1 MEEKTPKIT
10 VIIPVYKV
18 EKYLRKCLDSVIN
31 QTYANLEIICVD
43 DGSPDNS
50 GAILDEYAQKDSRII
65 VIHQENA
72 GVSAA
77 RNRGLDIATGE
88 YIAFVDS
95 DDWLEPQC
103 YELAVA
109 EFLKDSEIDLV
120 SFGVN
125 VINEKNA
132 SNHEYLTTCNWYNYP
147 SSYKNKILF
156 NDTISSRITGV
167 VWRILFKRIII
178 KELNIRFLDY
188 KVSEDILFIYSYL
201 SDVRYIYFIDSKLY
215 NYIMR
220 KDSAFSLYGN
230 FSKNVLFVVKQHAN
244 LFIDCLNFYL
254 SLNKLNQ
261 FTQNKIY
268 QRLINAV
275 LYSVGCVNEN
285 DIPECISILD
295 SMVSQ
300 IDKNI
305 YCGNEVEIIR
315 NKEYYKLKNIKIPY
329 LNVGTKNL
337 CFKWYK
343 ANQPNV
349 VFKIFGIKLSLH
361 YQKIFSVKNDKLKKH
376 KIFNIFGLRIKIS
389 KDKKVSFYVK
399 KCLNKI
405 FFIGNSNKG
414 SVKFKVIRFL
424 GISIKFR
431 VKQKQSKSLSNNSHL
446 NSEIKE
452 FISAELNRQ
461 SNMLKQY
468 ISNEVFASNI
478 IRAQHSKVF
487 PKYKGCNEGKDVV
500 IVACGPS
507 MAYYEPIPGIIH
519 IGVNKAFQNYKL
531 KLDYIFIQDYLSVKN
546 YYDEIISYP
555 AEIFAGSYLENN
567 MISWINKCTIPEK
580 YLNNPKIKHYYSD
593 YARNINYP
601 YLEFCGLMDF
611 GSVAFPATQFALY
624 TNPKRVYLVGCDCSS
639 GGYFDGSVNQNIKNH
654 NLSYLVKYWQKL
666 KVYAETYYPDTEI
679 VSINPVGLKGL
690 FKDVYTQEYIDANP
704 QLFKNGDYEVLDMRN
719 LDDLVLKV

>member
-109 EFLKDSEIDLV
+109 EFLKDPEIDLV
-120 SFGVN
+120 SWGVN
-125 VINEKNA
+125 VINERNCSEK
-132 SNHEYLTTCNWYNYP
+132 EYQTQVNWRTYQFSGKQSLTLEIL
-147 SSYKNKILF
+147 KKINGTL
-156 NDTISSRITGV
+156 
-167 VWRILFKRIII
+167 WRILFKSDLI
-178 KELNIRFLDY
+178 KRYHIRFSNYDFAEDSLFLRKCLLNI
-188 KVSEDILFIYSYL
+188 KI
-201 SDVRYIYFIDSKLY
+201 IYFININLY
-215 NYIMR
+215 NYLLCPN
-220 KDSAFSLYGN
+220 SACSKYNVSNNALYIFETLLKQLNEVCIDLEKNNAQYDGYLLN
-230 FSKNVLFVVKQHAN
+230 IYLRDILYPIKFMSVENQKMCLERLKIFFESNSKKMYNIKEVNWICQNRFWKIKQLN
-244 LFIDCLNFYL
+244 YPYIDLRNKFL
-254 SLNKLNQ
+254 SL
-261 FTQNKIY
+261 KIF
-268 QRLINAV
+268 R
-275 LYSVGCVNEN
+275 NEN
-285 DIPECISILD
+285 PCFVL
-295 SMVSQ
+295 
-300 IDKNI
+300 NLL
-305 YCGNEVEIIR
+305 G
-315 NKEYYKLKNIKIPY
+315 IKI
-329 LNVGTKNL
+329 
-337 CFKWYK
+337 
-343 ANQPNV
+343 Q
-349 VFKIFGIKLSLH
+349 IH
-361 YQKIFSVKNDKLKKH
+361 YQKIFSVKNDKIKKH
-376 KIFNIFGLRIKIS
+376 KIFNILGLRIKIS
-389 KDKKVSFYVK
+389 KDKKVSSYVK

-405 FFIGNSNKG
+405 FFIGNSYKG

-424 GISIKFR
+424 GISIKFK
-431 VKQKQSKSLSNNSHL
+431 VKQKSSKSFSNNLYLS
-446 NSEIKE
+446 SEIKE
-452 FISAELNRQ
+452 FISAELNKQ
-461 SNMLKQY
+461 SNILKQY

-478 IRAQHSKVF
+478 IREQHSKIF